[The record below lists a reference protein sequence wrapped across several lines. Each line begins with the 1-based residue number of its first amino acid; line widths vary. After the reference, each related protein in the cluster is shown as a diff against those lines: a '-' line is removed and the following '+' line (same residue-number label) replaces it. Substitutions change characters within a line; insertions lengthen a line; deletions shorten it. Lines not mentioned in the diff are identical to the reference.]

1 MSENKKRFICG
12 GCSLLCDDIEFEIK
26 DNEII
31 DTFNC
36 CGRAHENYISHNS
49 ENRILKPFIRE
60 DGTTKEISNKDAM
73 EKAAKIL
80 NGAKR
85 PLIYGFTNTGC
96 EEMFEGIILARKLKG
111 YVDTQQSTCLGVL
124 NDKLKK
130 YKLKS
135 IKLEKIKKKT
145 NLIIFWGSNVSDL
158 HLRLAS
164 KYAVFPRSG
173 EIQQG
178 KESRTVVTVD
188 IRPTPTEKMA
198 DEAYYVKPG
207 MDKEFIEALL
217 GLNQGKR
224 ITEEEIAGISLKKVK
239 DFYELLKDSE
249 HKIIFIGPGLTAGD
263 EGYEVLESIVK
274 LAKEMNINLLA
285 TTSDANTY
293 GCDFIMRTM
302 TKHPFAVSYKNGTPE
317 YNISEFDIAKLV
329 ANNAVDAALIVNADP
344 LAKLP
349 FKTAKKLASI
359 PLIVIDHHKTL
370 TTDLAKLVIPMKMT
384 GVEIFGTFM
393 RMDGKIVK
401 VDKIID
407 APENVLAGSDVI
419 KQIRELV

>member
-1 MSENKKRFICG
+1 
-12 GCSLLCDDIEFEIK
+12 
-26 DNEII
+26 
-31 DTFNC
+31 
-36 CGRAHENYISHNS
+36 
-49 ENRILKPFIRE
+49 
-60 DGTTKEISNKDAM
+60 
-73 EKAAKIL
+73 
-80 NGAKR
+80 
-85 PLIYGFTNTGC
+85 
-96 EEMFEGIILARKLKG
+96 MFEGIILARKLKG
-111 YVDTQQSTCLGVL
+111 YVDTQQSSCLGVL

-130 YKLKS
+130 YKLRP

-145 NLIIFWGSNVSDL
+145 DLIIFWGSNVSDL

-207 MDKEFIEALL
+207 ADKEFIEALL

-224 ITEEEIAGISLKKVK
+224 IMEKEIAGISLKKVK

-263 EGYEVLESIVK
+263 QGYEVLESIVQ

-302 TKHPFAVSYKNGTPE
+302 TKHPFAVSYKNATPE
-317 YNISEFDIAKLV
+317 YNVSEFDIAKLV
-329 ANNAVDAALIVNADP
+329 ANNAIDAALIVNADP

-370 TTDLAKLVIPMKMT
+370 TTDLAKVVLPMKMT
-384 GVEIFGTFM
+384 GVETVGTFM
-393 RMDGKIVK
+393 RMDGKIIK
-401 VDKIID
+401 VDKIVD
-407 APENVLAGSDVI
+407 APKNILSASEII
-419 KQIRELV
+419 KQIQELV